1 VGLAGCGKTQAGKA
15 VSAALDLPLYKFD
28 MGSVFKGVVG
38 QSEATVRTA
47 LRMAENIAP
56 CVLLL
61 DEFEK
66 SVAGLESSGKSD
78 SGVTSRVVSTI
89 LTWMQET
96 KAPIY
101 KMATCNTI
109 RNLDPA
115 LLRRGRWD
123 AVFAV
128 DLPTPEERE
137 QIFAI
142 HLKKRGRNPENF
154 DLRIL
159 SKFSDGFVGAEVE
172 SAVEEALYIA
182 FDSDRDLETADI
194 ARVCKSIVPISK
206 TDAETIRTFRDW
218 IQGRAQN
225 VSRSK
230 ELTAEA
236 ARKTTTERSL
246 RVSTKLQ

>member
-1 VGLAGCGKTQAGKA
+1 
-15 VSAALDLPLYKFD
+15 
-28 MGSVFKGVVG
+28 
-38 QSEATVRTA
+38 
-47 LRMAENIAP
+47 
-56 CVLLL
+56 
-61 DEFEK
+61 
-66 SVAGLESSGKSD
+66 
-78 SGVTSRVVSTI
+78 
-89 LTWMQET
+89 
-96 KAPIY
+96 
-101 KMATCNTI
+101 
-109 RNLDPA
+109 